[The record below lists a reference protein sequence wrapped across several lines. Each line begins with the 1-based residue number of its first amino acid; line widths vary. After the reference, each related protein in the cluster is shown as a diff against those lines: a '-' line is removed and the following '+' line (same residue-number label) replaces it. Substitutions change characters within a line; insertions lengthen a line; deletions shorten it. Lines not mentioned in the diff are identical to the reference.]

1 MPDIDIQVSADLQE
15 MFDLPACAD
24 VSLPKPSPLKVRL
37 PGGGTLSAF
46 SDLSKGLPTDCAL
59 TFSLLGQIGPF
70 LASIECLV
78 KLLGLVKPLIDV
90 VKALPSLDLAKL
102 ATAVP
107 QFIAKAE
114 PVLEC
119 VVAFT
124 PQGGLALF
132 IRDLLCLIMKV
143 LNCFL
148 GQMKSVLRIMEET
161 SVRIDIANA
170 SGNTEL
176 LQALRCA
183 QDNAMTEAQHMAASM
198 EALRVILDLAGDLMG
213 LVGQPPIQLPSIGSQ
228 IDVSSLRQLVK
239 DTQAV
244 MVVLRA
250 ATDALGGCGQ

>member
-1 MPDIDIQVSADLQE
+1 MPDIDIQVTADLQE
-15 MFDLPACAD
+15 MFDLPACAE
-24 VSLPKPSPLKVRL
+24 VSLPKPSPLTVRL

-78 KLLGLVKPLIDV
+78 KLLALVKPLIDV
-90 VKALPSLDLAKL
+90 VKAVPDPTKL

-107 QFIAKAE
+107 QFLAKTG

-124 PQGGLALF
+124 PQGGLAIF

-161 SVRIDIANA
+161 SVRIDVANA

-176 LQALRCA
+176 LQALHCA
-183 QDNAMTEAQHMAASM
+183 QDNAMTEAQHVAASM

-213 LVGQPPIQLPSIGSQ
+213 LVGQPAIQLPSIGSQ
-228 IDVSSLRQLVK
+228 VDVSSLRQLVQ